1 MHNTHLISSPDW
13 NKEYSFADA
22 DYLTCIGLF
31 ISLAAMTVLIGFVYI
46 FSASPAGNELQLQRA
61 EYPSHMNSV
70 PLIRAG
76 EPQIQTTHD
85 FPIANA
91 VKVQSGISGV
101 APLHRHSPPLAYPLV
116 LSSPIGLR
124 IDPITQKEAHHHGID
139 LKAAYGTPI
148 FASAEGLVVRAGWDK
163 DYGYVVEIEHPHRMI
178 SRYAHAMELLVK
190 KGDAVYRQQIIAKVG
205 STGKST
211 GPHLHYELFQRREP
225 SWQ

>member
-1 MHNTHLISSPDW
+1 MHAIHLISTPDC
-13 NKEYSFADA
+13 NREYSFADA

-46 FSASPAGNELQLQRA
+46 FSASPAGNKLQLQRS
-61 EYPSHMNSV
+61 EHPSHMNSV
-70 PLIRAG
+70 PLIRTD
-76 EPQIQTTHD
+76 ELQIQTAHG
-85 FPIANA
+85 FPIVN
-91 VKVQSGISGV
+91 VLKVQSGPSSV
-101 APLHRHSPPLAYPLV
+101 VPLHRHSPPLAYPLV

-124 IDPITQKEAHHHGID
+124 IDPITQKETHHHGID

-148 FASAEGLVVRAGWDK
+148 LASAEGLVIRAGWDR

-190 KGDAVYRQQIIAKVG
+190 KGDAVYRQQMIAKVG